1 MAYVRTIW
9 FGHIFYWL
17 NYKRVWQ
24 TAQHERILIWIG
36 YLYIKLSCLV
46 QFMVIFCVTTSHG
59 CNMGII
65 TYPSVVFQVAEG
77 IHYCCQIQAKFG
89 SYVSELKSKSFS
101 SLQKNKADYIESSCG
116 EFTRGVHKLT
126 FFWPSQVTNHK
137 SSAQVNSQVSS
148 KSLVQVQVKSN

>member
-1 MAYVRTIW
+1 MVYVRTIF

-17 NYKRVWQ
+17 NYKIVWQ
-24 TAQHERILIWIG
+24 TAQHERTLIWIG
-36 YLYIKLSCLV
+36 YLYIKLSRLV
-46 QFMVIFCVTTSHG
+46 QFMVIFCVTTSQC

-101 SLQKNKADYIESSCG
+101 SLQKNKADYIESSCS
-116 EFTRGVHKLT
+116 EFTHGNGTSTKNYFATNSHQPIFSKIRKLCDI
-126 FFWPSQVTNHK
+126 FSH
-137 SSAQVNSQVSS
+137 
-148 KSLVQVQVKSN
+148 